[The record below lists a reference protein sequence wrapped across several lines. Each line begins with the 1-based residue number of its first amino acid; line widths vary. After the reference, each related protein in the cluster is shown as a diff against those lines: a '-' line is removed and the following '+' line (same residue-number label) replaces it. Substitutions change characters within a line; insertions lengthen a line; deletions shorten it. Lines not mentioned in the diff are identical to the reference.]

1 MKNDSESNFGMRNL
15 QKKKKIY
22 FWIPMIGRFGGL
34 AKLLRDYINLI
45 NNNNNNIFSKNEA
58 FQAWLLLKFE
68 TINLEGSQVSA
79 TRFGTEAIMFDIL
92 LYLHEDPDP
101 ETLCKDFDNQ
111 LKIEK
116 GESNLKS
123 NHDLKTN
130 FDRSQNTNKEKEI
143 LPRFYAS
150 NQTIIFLLDNNGWE
164 HLNKENSPSIT
175 ISFFLKLSDKDLTT
189 FLDKN
194 QVSHLPPLECGLDTT
209 YSHWNNDSDHAL
221 LSVIELY
228 LQSSI

>member
-1 MKNDSESNFGMRNL
+1 MIPRVISKFS
-15 QKKKKIY
+15 KKKECSNNEKI

-34 AKLLRDYINLI
+34 AKL
-45 NNNNNNIFSKNEA
+45 NEA

-92 LYLHEDPDP
+92 LYCVYEDPDP

-194 QVSHLPPLECGLDTT
+194 QVSHLPPLGCGLDTT